1 MGLLKEWYQVNVLRL
16 SQSACSVV
24 MWHLRQSWAQPQFGA
39 SYPTVQS
46 PLGEYCKD
54 TPQLIT
60 PRKTRVEICFI
71 QGHWAFFRRSHHI
84 LHFSHPGPLPEQ
96 KPRMVRSGGLM
107 EEPFGCWF
115 FPAFLS
121 SLWERQDRGQELL
134 WCRPL
139 KNPLVTWQWG
149 TLPEPT
155 GVCCPAQGALHQAS
169 QGGTGPSDRH
179 SLL

>member
-1 MGLLKEWYQVNVLRL
+1 
-16 SQSACSVV
+16 
-24 MWHLRQSWAQPQFGA
+24 MWHLRQSWAPPQCGA
-39 SYPTVQS
+39 GYPAVQS

-84 LHFSHPGPLPEQ
+84 LHLSHPGPLPEQ
-96 KPRMVRSGGLM
+96 KPRMVRYGGLT

-121 SLWERQDRGQELL
+121 SLWERQGRGRQLL

-139 KNPLVTWQWG
+139 RNPRVAWQRG

-155 GVCCPAQGALHQAS
+155 GVCRPAQVLTQALTRHHRVGQVLLTGS
-169 QGGTGPSDRH
+169 LFCQGRETVLVDRGGRF
-179 SLL
+179 L